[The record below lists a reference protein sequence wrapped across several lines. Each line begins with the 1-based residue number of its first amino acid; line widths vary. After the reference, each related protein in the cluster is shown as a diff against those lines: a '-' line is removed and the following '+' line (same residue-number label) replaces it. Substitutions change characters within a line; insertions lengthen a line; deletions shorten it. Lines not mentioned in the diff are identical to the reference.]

1 VAAMAAGNGA
11 FRDLVYTSLWAD
23 TTQGA
28 MKISGVFSYFNA
40 SWGMLSLLEM
50 SGNFW
55 DMTQ

>member
-1 VAAMAAGNGA
+1 
-11 FRDLVYTSLWAD
+11 
-23 TTQGA
+23 